1 MTFERDNALL
11 ETYTQ
16 LIDSL
21 SVKVKVEHGEILRIV
36 VADLLQKHKASVERN
51 DVKYIDAFT
60 TVLKFYLTEEEFT
73 EYTKAI

>member
-11 ETYTQ
+11 ETYTD
-16 LIDSL
+16 LMDSL

-51 DVKYIDAFT
+51 DTKYIDAFT
-60 TVLKFYLTEEEFT
+60 TLPIVTGKQ
-73 EYTKAI
+73 ISNHNS

>member
-11 ETYTQ
+11 ETYTD

-36 VADLLQKHKASVERN
+36 VADLLNKYKASVERN
-51 DVKYIDAFT
+51 DTKYVNAFA
-60 TVLKFYLTEEEFT
+60 TVLKFYLTEDEFT

>member
-1 MTFERDNALL
+1 MSFERDNALL
-11 ETYTQ
+11 EKYTD

-36 VADLLQKHKASVERN
+36 VADLLQKYKGNVKRN
-51 DVKYIDAFT
+51 DTKYISAFE